1 MDESGHLVAVASKL
15 AFPVVET
22 EPGASGDRLGHA
34 VDLVAGQVEGGQ
46 LGNCCSL
53 SGEEQDPAG
62 VKQFDPT
69 GPNWVG
75 VARVSWFEDVGP
87 ADRSVTVAVGGY
99 PNHPERDQVWIG
111 GGGQQLIKSLTITAT
126 PAPRRVDPNDRCTF
140 SPLAFDPGF
149 KHLQFVGGDDVDQ
162 VDHVSVGRPFEV
174 GHLGGF
180 IARHGRTLLPATI
193 PWVRAVIQRVSEAAV
208 LVDDEIVGSIGE
220 GLAVLVGV
228 GPDDGEGDAR
238 ALAEKIHGLRVFP
251 DAEGKMNLSVADVG
265 GSVLVVSQFTL
276 LGEVRRGRR
285 PSFTG
290 AARPELAAPL
300 VDLVVG
306 RLSQLGVATATGVF
320 GAKMTVQVV
329 NQGPVTLVIDVV
341 RGAVV

>member
-1 MDESGHLVAVASKL
+1 M
-15 AFPVVET
+15 
-22 EPGASGDRLGHA
+22 
-34 VDLVAGQVEGGQ
+34 
-46 LGNCCSL
+46 
-53 SGEEQDPAG
+53 
-62 VKQFDPT
+62 
-69 GPNWVG
+69 
-75 VARVSWFEDVGP
+75 
-87 ADRSVTVAVGGY
+87 
-99 PNHPERDQVWIG
+99 
-111 GGGQQLIKSLTITAT
+111 
-126 PAPRRVDPNDRCTF
+126 
-140 SPLAFDPGF
+140 
-149 KHLQFVGGDDVDQ
+149 
-162 VDHVSVGRPFEV
+162 
-174 GHLGGF
+174 
-180 IARHGRTLLPATI
+180 
-193 PWVRAVIQRVSEAAV
+193 IQRVSEAAV